1 MGNPLFG
8 VNISGLI
15 KEYIGPGVLDATLTK
30 STPGSRTAG
39 QLTGG
44 RNPTTAS
51 YACKGFIDKQARQD
65 FDGTL
70 ISDGQV
76 MIVLIGDT
84 IDGGSTKAEAGD
96 RITIEGVTYMIDK
109 LDRDPAAAT
118 YTCLSTP
125 Q

>member
-15 KEYIGPGVLDATLTK
+15 KEFIGPGVLDATLTK
-30 STPGSRTAG
+30 STPGNRTVG

-44 RNPTTAS
+44 RNPTTTT

-84 IDGGSTKAEAGD
+84 IDGGNTKVDAGD
-96 RITIEGVTYMIDK
+96 RITIEGVSYVIEK

>member
-44 RNPTTAS
+44 RNPTTTT

-96 RITIEGVTYMIDK
+96 LITIEGVTYMIDK

>member
-1 MGNPLFG
+1 MGNPLFS

-44 RNPTTAS
+44 RNPTTAT
-51 YACKGFIDKQARQD
+51 YACKGFIDEQARQD

-70 ISDGQV
+70 TLDGQV
-76 MIVLIGDT
+76 VIVLIGDT
-84 IDGGSTKAEAGD
+84 IDGGSTKAEVGD